1 MKKDFL
7 IPERF
12 SVLSILLTLVNEF
25 VKLLTL
31 HVLLIWFGHCA
42 GIDSICPSSSSL
54 YHALAPG
61 SWFVWLHKWAF
72 LPSGFWLRPVDGGHC
87 QQMKERKE
95 GEVTHGTFFT
105 FSLWD
110 FCSLVASSHRR
121 SQLASNSPLCR
132 SFCCPF
138 PLLPFLH
145 CPWAVS
151 GPAVPSPA
159 SSTLPCDFLTAFLR
173 YVKSLY

>member
-95 GEVTHGTFFT
+95 GEVTHGTSLLPCGISAAWLHLPIEGHSSHQIALFVEASAALFLSSPSFT
-105 FSLWD
+105 AHGRCQALLFLVLHPLL
-110 FCSLVASSHRR
+110 SLVISS
-121 SQLASNSPLCR
+121 Q
-132 SFCCPF
+132 
-138 PLLPFLH
+138 
-145 CPWAVS
+145 
-151 GPAVPSPA
+151 PSYA
-159 SSTLPCDFLTAFLR
+159 M
-173 YVKSLY
+173 